1 MREVSIRRLCLRL
14 RALILHGMK
23 KANVLTTEQLYA
35 LERAARR
42 ERARV
47 VAQLFA
53 SGMHALISGVHALK
67 GLFKRAVSALSA
79 KVARHA

>member
-1 MREVSIRRLCLRL
+1 MREVSIRRLCLRAP
-14 RALILHGMK
+14 ALILHGMK
-23 KANVLTTEQLYA
+23 KGNVLTTEQLYA

-47 VAQLFA
+47 VAELFA
-53 SGMHALISGVHALK
+53 SGVHALK
-67 GLFKRAVSALSA
+67 ALFKRAFSVLSA